1 MNAFFAACEQQAN
14 PALRGRPVGVAPY
27 TGDTGCVIASS
38 YEAKR
43 LGVATATSVGDAKRI
58 IPGIVIVESDP
69 GKYRSVHEDLV
80 SVLSRFAPFT
90 VKSIDEF
97 ALKLH
102 PEDRTDALSMAF
114 KIKKVIKEEIGE
126 WFTASVGIGPNQF
139 YAKLAAGMQKP
150 DGLVEITEEGIPVA
164 LSSLKLT
171 DLPGIN
177 VNMER
182 RLQAIGIYTP
192 LEFYKTPAQT
202 LRQAFGIWGD
212 AWYLRL
218 RGHEVDEIETK
229 RRTIGHS
236 HVLSPYFRT
245 PARALSVLRKLTER
259 AAIRIREEGFMAQGV
274 HLGIRF
280 FDQPGW
286 HKGQKVA
293 PFQDGMTFY
302 AHALRLW
309 QESPA
314 PKARPLLVAVSSFD
328 LVPADAVPLSLFPET
343 TRKTTVAKTMDL
355 VNRKFGDFTV
365 FPADMIGT
373 DQAAPNRIPWGR
385 IPTH

>member
-43 LGVATATSVGDAKRI
+43 LGVPTATSVGEARRK

-69 GKYRSVHEDLV
+69 PKYRAVHEDL
-80 SVLSRFAPFT
+80 LKILARFAPFT

-97 ALKLH
+97 AMKLH
-102 PEDRTDALSMAF
+102 PDDRPDVLSLAF
-114 KIKKVIKEEIGE
+114 KIKQAIRSEIGE
-126 WFTASVGIGPNQF
+126 WFTASVGVGPNQF

-150 DGLVEITEEGIPVA
+150 DGLVEISEEGIPAA
-164 LSSLKLT
+164 LSQLKLT
-171 DLPGIN
+171 RLPGIN

-182 RLQAIGIYTP
+182 RLNMIGVYTP
-192 LEFYKTPAQT
+192 FEFYKTPAQN

-245 PARALSVLRKLTER
+245 PSRALSVLRKLVER
-259 AAIRIREEGFMAQGV
+259 AVIRIREEGFMAKGV
-274 HLGIRF
+274 HLSVRF
-280 FDQPGW
+280 LDHPAWG
-286 HKGQKVA
+286 KGHKVA

-302 AHALRLW
+302 SHAYRLW
-309 QESPA
+309 QESPG
-314 PKARPLLVAVSSFD
+314 PRSRPLLIAVSSFD
-328 LVPADAVPLSLFPET
+328 LVPAESVPLSLFPT
-343 TRKTTVAKTMDL
+343 MTRKNSVAKTMDL
-355 VNRKFGDFTV
+355 VNSRFGDFAV
-365 FPADMIGT
+365 FPADMIGAEK
-373 DQAAPNRIPWGR
+373 AAPNRIPWGR